1 MPPER
6 KSKPLSSDR
15 AALMDAINAAMAKNG
30 MTQEMLAEASGVSA
44 RKVSDVVRGQG
55 NPSYLNML
63 KLCGGLKTSFLDFVQ
78 SIEGADVVRDP
89 SPKRSKR
96 SKR

>member
-30 MTQEMLAEASGVSA
+30 MTQETLADASGLSA
-44 RKVSDVVRGQG
+44 RKISDLVRGQG
-55 NPSYLNML
+55 NPTYLSML
-63 KLCGGLKTSFLDFVQ
+63 KLCGGLKTSFLAFVQ
-78 SIEGADVVRDP
+78 SIEGADKIRGKD
-89 SPKRSKR
+89 SKPPEL
-96 SKR
+96 